1 MNGKVSKVLDL
12 DLMTFSSVVLS
23 NFVRIS
29 KLKCQTRFSIDSF
42 PKPQKPH
49 WKENG
54 MGNSWSISIF
64 LKFTLVSPLH
74 VQK

>member
-49 WKENG
+49 
-54 MGNSWSISIF
+54 
-64 LKFTLVSPLH
+64 
-74 VQK
+74 